1 MLKNQIAVVESL
13 SGVWL
18 FATPWTAARKV
29 PLSISIFLSVL
40 KLEREDWVTAF
51 HSSTSP
57 CPTVTP
63 LTHRM
68 GAPGSALL
76 ALGLERRPGQARGKR
91 MTLTCS
97 SLQLTPEE
105 AQPVDCTPF
114 GRPCPKQSLI
124 KRNGMPNQTN
134 PKMHSSFT
142 YTGFSLS

>member
-1 MLKNQIAVVESL
+1 MCLTLCDPVDRS
-13 SGVWL
+13 
-18 FATPWTAARKV
+18 TPGSPVRQYLPECAQT
-29 PLSISIFLSVL
+29 
-40 KLEREDWVTAF
+40 REGDRVTAF

-68 GAPGSALL
+68 GAPGSALRT
-76 ALGLERRPGQARGKR
+76 LGLERRPGQACGKR
-91 MTLTCS
+91 MTLMCS
-97 SLQLTPEE
+97 SLQRTPEE
-105 AQPVDCTPF
+105 AQTVHCTPF

-124 KRNGMPNQTN
+124 KRKGMPIQTN